1 MLRNM
6 GASVE
11 FDSMDRSLKSQMK
24 YANKLSAKFVMIL
37 GSSEIETGKAKLKDM
52 GASNEID
59 VSLDELDKIYKIIR

>member
-1 MLRNM
+1 
-6 GASVE
+6 
-11 FDSMDRSLKSQMK
+11 MK